1 MKHDFSNFDRDFN
14 RTRRTAKRGMAI
26 ILIIKLIMI
35 GCLIYLGVKLVQYL
49 GENDTSVVKESG
61 KVFQS
66 IKEDFNSGREEVSAD
81 TLVIDTL
88 NVK

>member
-1 MKHDFSNFDRDFN
+1 MNHDFSNFDRKF
-14 RTRRTAKRGMAI
+14 RRTERTVKAGMGFIIIFKLAI
-26 ILIIKLIMI
+26 IGLLIF
-35 GCLIYLGVKLVQYL
+35 GGVKLVQYL
-49 GENDTSVVKESG
+49 GDNDTSVMKESG

-66 IKEDFNSGREEVSAD
+66 LKEDFNSGREEVSTD